1 MLFTDLIYH
10 FWKSRYEP
18 FLGVGIFCIGLN
30 PTYLGCWQMTE
41 KLLSKAFY
49 MILKTVFIEN
59 LKIVLQ
65 INDEISV

>member
-1 MLFTDLIYH
+1 
-10 FWKSRYEP
+10 
-18 FLGVGIFCIGLN
+18 
-30 PTYLGCWQMTE
+30 MTE

-49 MILKTVFIEN
+49 MILRTVLIEN